1 MAFLIRWLERWQEM
15 GWRRRRVTC
24 SEGPQVGLEP
34 SAAAATTK
42 PRCMGCELYWTNA
55 VPGRSRLQTSD
66 YASSPHLEQNLYCP
80 HRGIASPPLAKLNSH
95 CGNRC
100 CLQAQC
106 NPCTSQYDQIIS
118 LWEADDTEI
127 DSSHNKTRFQ
137 WASIISEP
145 VRNDLNM
152 RGILLP
158 TKKKKKKFLS
168 PECDQSC
175 GHSVMHVS
183 REALRFLP
191 VLFYAVCHER
201 PTKSSAH
208 CEDSVLNRWQMIPQS
223 NSLVTV
229 TRRFKCS
236 KISEQRFGLARKSLL
251 HELFI
256 TVVCRPGLGFRLHAG
271 TY

>member
-158 TKKKKKKFLS
+158 TEKKKKKSSRALS
-168 PECDQSC
+168 VTKAVGTVWCMCPGRLWDSSLCC
-175 GHSVMHVS
+175 FMPFVMKGPPS
-183 REALRFLP
+183 R
-191 VLFYAVCHER
+191 
-201 PTKSSAH
+201 AH
-208 CEDSVLNRWQMIPQS
+208 
-223 NSLVTV
+223 TV
-229 TRRFKCS
+229 KTPC
-236 KISEQRFGLARKSLL
+236 
-251 HELFI
+251 
-256 TVVCRPGLGFRLHAG
+256 
-271 TY
+271 

>member
-1 MAFLIRWLERWQEM
+1 MILFSLQTLFFLGLLWLFWYD
-15 GWRRRRVTC
+15 GWRDDRRWD
-24 SEGPQVGLEP
+24 EGEGGWH
-34 SAAAATTK
+34 AAK
-42 PRCMGCELYWTNA
+42 GRRSDSNPRPLQRRQSLGAWGASSTELTEL
-55 VPGRSRLQTSD
+55 PGRSRLQTSD

-158 TKKKKKKFLS
+158 TEKKKKKSSRALS
-168 PECDQSC
+168 VTKAVGTVWCMCPGRLWDSSLCC
-175 GHSVMHVS
+175 FMPFVMKGPPS
-183 REALRFLP
+183 R
-191 VLFYAVCHER
+191 
-201 PTKSSAH
+201 AH
-208 CEDSVLNRWQMIPQS
+208 
-223 NSLVTV
+223 TV
-229 TRRFKCS
+229 KTPC
-236 KISEQRFGLARKSLL
+236 
-251 HELFI
+251 
-256 TVVCRPGLGFRLHAG
+256 
-271 TY
+271 

>member
-158 TKKKKKKFLS
+158 TEKKKKKVPEPWVWPKLWAQCDACVQGGFEIPPCVVLCRLS
-168 PECDQSC
+168 WKAHQVE
-175 GHSVMHVS
+175 
-183 REALRFLP
+183 RTLWRLRAKPLADDP
-191 VLFYAVCHER
+191 AVKLISYSHK
-201 PTKSSAH
+201 TF
-208 CEDSVLNRWQMIPQS
+208 QMQQNIWAA
-223 NSLVTV
+223 V
-229 TRRFKCS
+229 
-236 KISEQRFGLARKSLL
+236 
-251 HELFI
+251 
-256 TVVCRPGLGFRLHAG
+256 RPGKEITSPRVVYNGCVPSWTRL
-271 TY
+271 

>member
-1 MAFLIRWLERWQEM
+1 MAVINDN
-15 GWRRRRVTC
+15 
-24 SEGPQVGLEP
+24 GPEESWDTGATYIIPSHQSMHLCGLF
-34 SAAAATTK
+34 SANQHTT
-42 PRCMGCELYWTNA
+42 
-55 VPGRSRLQTSD
+55 V
-66 YASSPHLEQNLYCP
+66 
-80 HRGIASPPLAKLNSH
+80 
-95 CGNRC
+95 
-100 CLQAQC
+100 
-106 NPCTSQYDQIIS
+106 
-118 LWEADDTEI
+118 
-127 DSSHNKTRFQ
+127 
-137 WASIISEP
+137 
-145 VRNDLNM
+145 
-152 RGILLP
+152 
-158 TKKKKKKFLS
+158 KKKKKKFPS

-236 KISEQRFGLARKSLL
+236 KISEPRFGLARKSLL